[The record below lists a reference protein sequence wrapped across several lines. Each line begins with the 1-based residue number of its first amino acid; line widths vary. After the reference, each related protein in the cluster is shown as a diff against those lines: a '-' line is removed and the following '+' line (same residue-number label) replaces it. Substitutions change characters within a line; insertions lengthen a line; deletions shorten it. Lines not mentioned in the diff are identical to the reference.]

1 MKKTFY
7 YENRLSFISAIFFG
21 IYQSVTLLGIS
32 FVLREMMNTIAQT
45 KGCKSLAEIAW
56 MIVFLLLNLA
66 FSYSMLSV
74 FKPKFIKK
82 AVLNYRSIG
91 LRKILFL
98 NQNYFKKEDTAVFLS
113 EFTNDLNVIESDYL
127 EANFVIV
134 NDFISFIGALI
145 IMLII
150 I

>member
-98 NQNYFKKEDTAVFLS
+98 NQ
-113 EFTNDLNVIESDYL
+113 I
-127 EANFVIV
+127 
-134 NDFISFIGALI
+134 
-145 IMLII
+145 
-150 I
+150 